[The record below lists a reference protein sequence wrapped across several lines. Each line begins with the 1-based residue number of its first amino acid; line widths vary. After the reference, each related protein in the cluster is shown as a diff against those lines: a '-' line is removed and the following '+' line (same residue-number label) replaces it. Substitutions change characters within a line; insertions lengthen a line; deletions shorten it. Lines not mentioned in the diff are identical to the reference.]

1 MGFPLARRAGW
12 AQGPGMAAHVRFSF
26 LLLVAGSLAALWRVA
41 GMLPAV
47 AAAFGILACLL
58 VLGMRLAV
66 DEITQF
72 ERDQRPD
79 LQRFD

>member
-1 MGFPLARRAGW
+1 
-12 AQGPGMAAHVRFSF
+12 
-26 LLLVAGSLAALWRVA
+26 
-41 GMLPAV
+41 MLPAV